1 MITAISLININHHIE
16 LEKIFLV
23 VRTFKIDCLSN
34 FLSCILEL
42 GGGGGEE
49 SVRRMFGSCSV
60 CRQSFWN
67 RKEERGEYLERIG
80 FRGNRQPE
88 FQFKQD
94 KVRRD
99 RICR

>member
-1 MITAISLININHHIE
+1 M
-16 LEKIFLV
+16 
-23 VRTFKIDCLSN
+23 RTFKIDCLSN

-94 KVRRD
+94 KGRRD